1 MTNQQF
7 QIKETENQG
16 LTRSF
21 EVIINS
27 NVMTQKIDSEL
38 MELGKQVKIAGFR
51 SGKVPLPVLRQK
63 YKDNVL
69 RDALNESVEAALQA
83 TLTEHKITPALMPD
97 IKVGDYE
104 DGKDI
109 QISIKIDVMPEVD
122 DIDFSSITVEQ
133 PIIDISDEELDRELK
148 VISRG
153 NRNLEDKGENA
164 VAENGDVVNFDF
176 KGFVEDVA
184 FEGGEATYF
193 DLELGSEQFIPGFEE
208 QMVGCKAGDAKD
220 VIVSFPE
227 NYGKAELAGKEARF
241 EIKVHKVQVAVDA
254 EINDEFAKKMNF
266 ESADALRDAF
276 KKMMEQQHQMTTRDY
291 VKKKLFDELEN
302 LCSFDVPA
310 KMLQLEA
317 EEIERQTKN
326 NNETLSVEECD
337 KIARRRVQLGIL
349 LSTTA
354 KRNGITVTNDELN
367 QALQARLQA
376 YPNNQKQVIEFY
388 RKNPDRVQ
396 ALAGPILEEKTV
408 DFILS
413 KAKIVEKT
421 YSIEEFMKLE
431 EDEIEMEEKK

>member
-1 MTNQQF
+1 
-7 QIKETENQG
+7 
-16 LTRSF
+16 
-21 EVIINS
+21 
-27 NVMTQKIDSEL
+27 
-38 MELGKQVKIAGFR
+38 
-51 SGKVPLPVLRQK
+51 
-63 YKDNVL
+63 
-69 RDALNESVEAALQA
+69 
-83 TLTEHKITPALMPD
+83 
-97 IKVGDYE
+97 
-104 DGKDI
+104 
-109 QISIKIDVMPEVD
+109 
-122 DIDFSSITVEQ
+122 
-133 PIIDISDEELDRELK
+133 
-148 VISRG
+148 
-153 NRNLEDKGENA
+153 
-164 VAENGDVVNFDF
+164 
-176 KGFVEDVA
+176 
-184 FEGGEATYF
+184 
-193 DLELGSEQFIPGFEE
+193 
-208 QMVGCKAGDAKD
+208 
-220 VIVSFPE
+220 
-227 NYGKAELAGKEARF
+227 
-241 EIKVHKVQVAVDA
+241 
-254 EINDEFAKKMNF
+254 
-266 ESADALRDAF
+266 
-276 KKMMEQQHQMTTRDY
+276 MTTRDY

-396 ALAGPILEEKTV
+396 ALAGSILEEKTV